1 VCQILNFIGK
11 AHRMGKTSAIPDK
24 DQEIIKTAVLKKPG
38 TTVTEFR
45 KNNPWAKWSDFT
57 YYKYRNKFLTEAG
70 RLDEISTSERSP
82 GSTKKLDSSV
92 VNIIRKSVLK
102 DNHLTH
108 GDFLKLHPKVLVLHS
123 SYLRYRKKILEGANT
138 KDEALAKT
146 KKYTRRL
153 RNLTYRSGWTYPVD
167 KFLKNPIDGLYN
179 LIDSLAGS
187 FELVEIKKMD
197 EETEKWV
204 PTLEIREIE

>member
-1 VCQILNFIGK
+1 VCQILNLLGK

-70 RLDEISTSERSP
+70 RLDEISTSE
-82 GSTKKLDSSV
+82 
-92 VNIIRKSVLK
+92 
-102 DNHLTH
+102 
-108 GDFLKLHPKVLVLHS
+108 
-123 SYLRYRKKILEGANT
+123 ANT